1 MRAAED
7 DKLSRLRGV
16 REQEGRGRRE
26 EPVSPVR
33 VGKDGW
39 KEGSKRGEAL
49 SRPLRRQRRRGVGK
63 RECEEGGG
71 RREER
76 KSWENLSAK
85 QRKALGEYERKG
97 DTRIDGEKREENG
110 AAVVRPLWR
119 RGRSGD
125 VNR

>member
-49 SRPLRRQRRRGVGK
+49 SRRSRKARMRGGWWTERGEEILGKFEREAKEGIRRIRKKGGYSNRW
-63 RECEEGGG
+63 REKGREWRGGG
-71 RREER
+71 A
-76 KSWENLSAK
+76 SAMAA
-85 QRKALGEYERKG
+85 R
-97 DTRIDGEKREENG
+97 TKRG
-110 AAVVRPLWR
+110 CQSIAVARV
-119 RGRSGD
+119 
-125 VNR
+125 

>member
-39 KEGSKRGEAL
+39 KEGRL
-49 SRPLRRQRRRGVGK
+49 SRGLSAGRDEEGDGVGK